1 MILSSKPI
9 VVFFYSYPNLHPC
22 YFDVGSG
29 TPATKAETPLVKK
42 RQTKKKKNDS
52 ASKKDG
58 KGGGSGGGEDGDES
72 DGYEFVI
79 VSYDNKVSWRSSSKT
94 RECL

>member
-1 MILSSKPI
+1 M
-9 VVFFYSYPNLHPC
+9 
-22 YFDVGSG
+22 
-29 TPATKAETPLVKK
+29 VKK

-58 KGGGSGGGEDGDES
+58 KSGGSGAGEDGDES

-79 VSYDNKVSWRSSSKT
+79 VSYDNKGGVTEELGGHCGNYVYHLDFFFCFPSPSKGSLRNT
-94 RECL
+94 F